1 MKIIYATKNVP
12 LTEKMQAYAEKKLGK
27 LARFVADDT
36 QMNVVMRREKGGRD
50 IVEVTIYLPG
60 VVLRAEE
67 TTDDLFKSIDAV
79 AEKLVRQIRRH
90 RTRLE
95 KRLKV
100 DTFELPAEMEIAD
113 EEERVVSVARVKKV
127 ALKPMSPEDAAAQ
140 MDLLGHSFYMFLDE
154 ETGSTCVIYHRNDGG
169 FGLLMPEDPA

>member
-1 MKIIYATKNVP
+1 MKMIYATKNVP

-27 LARFVADDT
+27 LEKFVSDDT
-36 QMNVVMRREKGGRD
+36 QMNIVMRREKGGRD

-67 TTDDLFKSIDAV
+67 SSDDLFKSIDAV
-79 AEKLVRQIRRH
+79 ADKLIRQIRRH

-95 KRLKV
+95 KRLRA
-100 DTFELPAEMEIAD
+100 DAFEVAPEME
-113 EEERVVSVARVKKV
+113 EEESVVAVARVKKV

-140 MDLLGHSFYMFLDE
+140 MELLGHSFYMFMDE
-154 ETGSTCVIYHRNDGG
+154 NSVSTCVIYRRNDGG
-169 FGLLMPEDPA
+169 FGLLMPDSPT

>member
-1 MKIIYATKNVP
+1 MKIVYATKNID
-12 LTEKMQAYAEKKLGK
+12 LTAKIEAYTEKKLGK
-27 LARFVADDT
+27 LAKFVADDT
-36 QMNVVMRREKGGRD
+36 QTNVVLRREKGGRD
-50 IVEVTIYLPG
+50 IVEITIYLPG

-79 AEKLVRQIRRH
+79 ADKLIRQIRRH

-95 KRLKV
+95 KRLR
-100 DTFELPAEMEIAD
+100 DDAFELPAEMEIAD
-113 EEERVVSVARVKKV
+113 VEESVVSVARVKKV

-154 ETGSTCVIYHRNDGG
+154 KTGSTCVIYHRHDGG
-169 FGLLMPEDPA
+169 FGLLMPEDPV

>member
-1 MKIIYATKNVP
+1 MKMIYATKNVP

-79 AEKLVRQIRRH
+79 ADKLIRQIRRH

-95 KRLKV
+95 KRLRE
-100 DTFELPAEMEIAD
+100 DAFELPAEPEI
-113 EEERVVSVARVKKV
+113 EESVVSVARVKKV

-140 MDLLGHSFYMFLDE
+140 MELLGHSFYMFMDE
-154 ETGSTCVIYHRNDGG
+154 KTGGTCVIYRRNDGG
-169 FGLLMPEDPA
+169 FGLLVPEDPA

>member
-1 MKIIYATKNVP
+1 MKMIYATKNVP

-79 AEKLVRQIRRH
+79 ADKLIRQIRRH

-95 KRLKV
+95 KRLR
-100 DTFELPAEMEIAD
+100 DDAFELPAEMEI
-113 EEERVVSVARVKKV
+113 EESVVSVARVKKV
-127 ALKPMSPEDAAAQ
+127 ALKPMTPEDAAAQ
-140 MDLLGHSFYMFLDE
+140 MDLLGHSFYMFMDE
-154 ETGSTCVIYHRNDGG
+154 KSGKTCVIYHRNDGG
-169 FGLLMPEDPA
+169 FGLLMPEDAV